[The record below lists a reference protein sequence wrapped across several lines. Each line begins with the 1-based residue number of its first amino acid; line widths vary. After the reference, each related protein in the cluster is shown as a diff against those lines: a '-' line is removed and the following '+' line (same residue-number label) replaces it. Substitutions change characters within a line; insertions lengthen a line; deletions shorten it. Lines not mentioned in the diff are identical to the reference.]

1 MASKNNKKL
10 PKSSTK
16 PTKKTRKQDLKA
28 KALVEPTNKPGVRDR
43 FLRLFHVNP
52 IPTAIT
58 RLQDGSF
65 LEVNDAYLNFYSL
78 ARQDV
83 IGHTSGELN
92 LPLAPEIRSG
102 LVARVKKEN
111 MIRNLQL
118 DVTHPSGVKKTILAS
133 LQILNIDDTDALMLA
148 FSDITDRVLAERQV
162 RKTATNM
169 SATEQM
175 ERQRISQ
182 ILHDDL
188 QQNIFAVKMQLSFL
202 AEAMKQN
209 NPEAANVDL
218 QQLDQ
223 WLADAIAT
231 TRQLSIDLSPPV
243 LHGEGLTEALLWLAS
258 QMKTQ
263 YSLEVTIEPN
273 DTQVAFE
280 DDLRSLLF
288 QSVRELLFNVVKHSG
303 ALKAQVV
310 LEQMDSHLNI
320 IVSDKGKGFDMQ
332 TMTENRLNGLKRM
345 RDRLFLLGCNL
356 KIESGPDKGTRVT
369 IEAPTT
375 DSMV

>member
-1 MASKNNKKL
+1 MTSKNNKKSQ
-10 PKSSTK
+10 KSPT
-16 PTKKTRKQDLKA
+16 PTKKTRKQDPKA
-28 KALVEPTNKPGVRDR
+28 KALVEPMNKSEVHDL

-58 RLQDGSF
+58 RLQDGLF
-65 LEVNDAYLNFYSL
+65 LDVNDAYLNFYSL

-83 IGHTSGELN
+83 IGHTSAELN
-92 LPLAPEIRSG
+92 LPLAPKIRSG
-102 LVARVKKEN
+102 LVARVKKEE

-118 DVTHPSGVKKTILAS
+118 DIPHPSGVKKTILAS

-202 AEAMKQN
+202 AEAIKQN
-209 NPEAANVDL
+209 NLEAANVDL
-218 QQLDQ
+218 GQLDQ

-263 YSLEVTIEPN
+263 YSLDVTIEPN

-303 ALKAQVV
+303 TLAAHVV
-310 LEQMDSHLNI
+310 LEQMDGHVNI

-332 TMTENRLNGLKRM
+332 TMTENRLDGLKRM

-356 KIESGPDKGTRVT
+356 VVESEPGKGTRIT
-369 IEAPTT
+369 IEAPIAGAM
-375 DSMV
+375 D